1 MLGIDERALRIV
13 WTVFLFAL
21 LLALIYFL
29 RETLVIFAVSIFFA
43 YMLSPIVGLVERFV
57 AKRRTLA
64 LTVVYILLI
73 GGLVG
78 IGFAVIP
85 TIAEEATS
93 LVASLPAL
101 VNGGE
106 ISRFPIPHW
115 LDPVRTQVIA
125 AAKRE
130 ANTLETSLLP
140 FLQQAGTKILSG
152 LGYVLPAILVPIL
165 AFFLLK
171 DARDI
176 RASLIGAVENR
187 ADRRKVK
194 LIINDVHAALTSYI
208 RALVLL
214 AIASFCAWAV
224 FLRLMG
230 YPYELLL
237 AGLAGILEFIPVFG
251 PALALVIILIVSAV
265 TGAGGLLWI
274 VLFFGCYRVFQDY
287 ILNPYLMST
296 GVEIHPLLV
305 LFAVL
310 AGERLAGIPGMFFS
324 IPVIAILKV
333 VYGHLSGSNDK
344 KQLAAADVMTPVPR

>member
-1 MLGIDERALRIV
+1 MLGIDERALRVV

-21 LLALIYFL
+21 LLAFIYFI
-29 RETLVIFAVSIFFA
+29 RDTLVIFAVAIFFA
-43 YMLSPIVGLVERFV
+43 YMLSPIVGLVERFLPQ
-57 AKRRTLA
+57 RRTLA
-64 LTVVYILLI
+64 LTIVYVLLI

-93 LVASLPAL
+93 LVTRLPGL
-101 VNGGE
+101 VSSVK
-106 ISRFPIPHW
+106 ISSIPIPHW
-115 LDPVRTQVIA
+115 LDPVRNQINA
-125 AAKRE
+125 AAQRE
-130 ANTLETSLLP
+130 ASSLETSVLP
-140 FLQQAGTKILSG
+140 FLQQAGSRILSG

-176 RASLIGAVENR
+176 RASLIGSVENR
-187 ADRRKVK
+187 TDRRTLK
-194 LIINDVHAALTSYI
+194 LIIDDVHAALTSYI

-214 AIASFCAWAV
+214 AVASFCAWAI
-224 FLRLMG
+224 FLKAVG
-230 YPYELLL
+230 YSYELLL

-251 PALALVIILIVSAV
+251 PALALAIILIVSAV
-265 TGAGGLLWI
+265 TGSGSLLWI
-274 VLFFGCYRVFQDY
+274 VIFFAIYRVFQDY
-287 ILNPYLMST
+287 ILNPYLMSA

-333 VYGHLSGSNDK
+333 VFEHLRASYTRR
-344 KQLAAADVMTPVPR
+344 QLTSV